1 VEPRERQATYNGF
14 GDALAHATELV
25 VTPLLFALAGYGL
38 DRLFGTGPVLAI
50 VLGLVG
56 VLGVAIKSYYEYAAR
71 MAREEEG
78 KPWTRHRQ

>member
-1 VEPRERQATYNGF
+1 MELRERQATYNGF

-56 VLGVAIKSYYEYAAR
+56 VLGVAVKSYYEYAAR